1 MTDRK
6 KHLNRRQGLVVLLL
20 VAALGTWVGFG
31 VAERLAVAFNPPP
44 PEAVRPLVVETVVL
58 TPQDLERWR
67 RYPGSIA
74 AERQINLS
82 SRTTGRIEEMPFRS
96 GSRVQEDALLVLL
109 DDRELRQELARLDL
123 QTRAIAADLDLAR
136 RKLTRQERLYA
147 DAATPA
153 EAAEEARNR
162 VEFLAASLAA
172 NQQMQ
177 AIAATRLDYARIRA
191 PFAGMIGQIYAL
203 PGDLASAGQ
212 PLLELVADD
221 ELKAV
226 FVIPQGDL
234 AEIRPGAPVRI
245 TAAADF
251 SLQET
256 GGPSREALPGERSWA
271 GSLDRLHP
279 SLETPGRGA
288 RAEALLPRGVE
299 GLRPGMTAVVEVLA
313 ERAEKALVIPAEA
326 LHYRALQPHVFVVEE
341 ERARR
346 REVVTGPEAGG
357 LVVVLAGLEA
367 GEKIITTPYPD
378 LADGRALQLVSPLP
392 ADGDSAVRPEPGRKK
407 ELE

>member
-1 MTDRK
+1 MTEQK

-31 VAERLAVAFNPPP
+31 VAERLVVTFNPPP
-44 PEAVRPLVVETVVL
+44 PEAVRPLVVETMVL

-96 GSRVQEDALLVLL
+96 GTRVQENALLVLL
-109 DDRELRQELARLDL
+109 DDRELRQELVRLDL
-123 QTRAIAADLDLAR
+123 QTQAIAADLDLAR
-136 RKLTRQERLYA
+136 RKLARQERLYA

-172 NQQMQ
+172 NHEMQ
-177 AIAATRLDYARIRA
+177 AIAATRLDYARVRA

-203 PGDLASAGQ
+203 PGDLASPGQ

-245 TAAADF
+245 TAADF

-256 GGPSREALPGERSWA
+256 GGPIREALPAERSWA

-378 LADGRALQLVSPLP
+378 LADGRALQLVSPPP
-392 ADGDSAVRPEPGRKK
+392 ADGDSAVRPEPARKK